1 MVVALPYAIVVIGAS
16 LEQVDKRLEDAA
28 VGLGANRAR
37 AFLEVTLHLIRPSI
51 IVSALFCFL
60 ISFDEVIVSVFLAGP
75 QTMTLPRVMWESIR
89 FEISPTI
96 AAVSTILIVVSTA
109 VMGVA
114 EALRAR
120 LASRRASAVE
130 STP

>member
-1 MVVALPYAIVVIGAS
+1 M
-16 LEQVDKRLEDAA
+16 
-28 VGLGANRAR
+28 
-37 AFLEVTLHLIRPSI
+37 
-51 IVSALFCFL
+51 SALFCFL
-60 ISFDEVIVSVFLAGP
+60 ISFDEVIISVFLAGP

-96 AAVSTILIVVSTA
+96 AAVSTILIIVSTA